1 VKNIERRKFL
11 FVILAIIVTG
21 TVALLSVWY
30 FSASVYNP
38 QNSGSSKQVP
48 KYVSSIDS
56 FNNRKFLSPMGIATD
71 DNNIYILDSA
81 NRYLAIYSQ
90 NEDPVK
96 YVSLTEYSGKN
107 MPVGIAVDKQ
117 SKVYIS
123 VIGNA
128 NKIAVFESSGNFVGF
143 FPSKGNQKSDQT
155 QKTGQSDTENV
166 LGRPVGLFA
175 DNGKLYVTDVVDQN
189 IKVFD
194 LTTGKLLLKFGQP
207 GSGNG
212 QFLYPNGIT
221 TDKSGDIFVS
231 DSNNTRIQV
240 FNSKG
245 SFLYAFAGS
254 KKDHLALPRGLAFD
268 DKDRLHVVDTLKHK
282 VFVFSKQGN
291 LMYSYGNS
299 GDRAATFSYPNAIA
313 FGSDFKK
320 IYIADKQNN
329 RTAIWKP

>member
-1 VKNIERRKFL
+1 VKNIERSNFL
-11 FVILAIIVTG
+11 FIILAIIVTG
-21 TVALLSVWY
+21 TVGLLSVWY
-30 FSASVYNP
+30 FSASSYKP
-38 QNSGSSKQVP
+38 QDNNSNKIIP

-71 DNNIYILDSA
+71 DKNVYILDSA

-90 NEDPVK
+90 NEEPVK
-96 YVSLTEYSGKN
+96 YVSLTEYTGKN

-117 SKVYIS
+117 GKIYIS

-128 NKIAVFESSGNFVGF
+128 NKIAVLDASGKFIGF
-143 FPSKGNQKSDQT
+143 FPDKSNQSGGQAKKIEQT
-155 QKTGQSDTENV
+155 GSGNV

-175 DNGKLYVTDVVDQN
+175 DSDKLYVTDVVDQN

-194 LTTGKLLLKFGQP
+194 LATGKLSLKFGQP

-221 TDKSGDIFVS
+221 TDKSGDVFVS

-245 SFLYAFAGS
+245 SFLYRFAGT

-268 DKDRLHVVDTLKHK
+268 DKNRLHVVDTLKHK
-282 VFVFSKQGN
+282 VFVFSKQGK
-291 LMYSYGNS
+291 LMFSYGNS
-299 GDRAATFSYPNAIA
+299 GDRATTFSYPNAIA
-313 FGSDFKK
+313 FGADFKK

-329 RTAIWKP
+329 RAAIWKP